1 MAHRHKDYDEH
12 HEEVDP
18 LRAYIA
24 VFIALMVL
32 LGLTLVAYH
41 IPFEKIPPQGT
52 FDFMNTV
59 IALTIAT
66 IKALLVMLV
75 FMHLRHST
83 RLTWVIASAGF
94 IWLFIMISFTFADYL
109 SRHAIPEATK
119 DIPNVTVMPV
129 PHGPEH

>member
-18 LRAYIA
+18 LRAYIL
-24 VFIALMVL
+24 VFVALMVL
-32 LGLTLVAYH
+32 LALTLVAYE
-41 IPFEKIPPQGT
+41 IPFEKIPPKGT
-52 FDFMNTV
+52 FDFMNTA

-94 IWLFIMISFTFADYL
+94 IWLFIMISFTFSDYL
-109 SRHAIPEATK
+109 SRHAIIEGVKEPHT
-119 DIPNVTVMPV
+119 PPGMSMP
-129 PHGPEH
+129 HEPEH